1 MRRTLAILFT
11 LAPFVAGMVAVL
23 SVRRDWRMLCMAA
36 AATAVVRAVAVAT
49 SPGRERVSVGVGFAL
64 ATATAAAIAVAFG
77 ARAAPGILAVAVVL
91 AGCAAGGAM
100 LDRRSQG

>member
-1 MRRTLAILFT
+1 MRRILAILFT
-11 LAPFVAGMVAVL
+11 LAPFVAGMVAAL
-23 SVRRDWRMLCMAA
+23 SVRHDWRMLCMAA
-36 AATAVVRAVAVAT
+36 AATAVARVVTGAT
-49 SPGRERVSVGVGFAL
+49 PPGSERVGVGVGFAL

-91 AGCAAGGAM
+91 AGCAAVGAM